1 MAIIQLKNVEVA
13 RINNSGNGFSV
24 KEAFTKRDGGT
35 SATYYTVWAPV
46 PQGVQVGTKLNVSGL
61 LSTKVGDPRPGRDGG
76 EVRFVDASINQPRI
90 EPAGGSGNT
99 APNTTTQQ
107 AFTAPQ
113 SGAQGQPAAS
123 EPWGQPG
130 ASDSELPF

>member
-24 KEAFTKRDGGT
+24 KEAYTKRDGGT

-61 LSTKVGDPRPGRDGG
+61 LSTKVGDPRPGRHGG

-90 EPAGGSGNT
+90 EPSEGSGNAVPSPST
-99 APNTTTQQ
+99 PQ
-107 AFTAPQ
+107 AFTTPQ
-113 SGAQGQPAAS
+113 GGAQGQPVAPTTWA
-123 EPWGQPG
+123 PG
-130 ASDSELPF
+130 VNDDDGLPF

>member
-46 PQGVQVGTKLNVSGL
+46 PQGVQVGSKLNVSGL

-90 EPAGGSGNT
+90 EPAEGSGNA
-99 APNTTTQQ
+99 APNTSTQQ

-113 SGAQGQPAAS
+113 GGAQGQPAAP
-123 EPWGQPG
+123 EPWGQAAFTG
-130 ASDSELPF
+130 STPF

>member
-1 MAIIQLKNVEVA
+1 MAIIQLRNVEVA

-24 KEAFTKRDGGT
+24 KEAYTKRDGGT

-46 PQGVQVGTKLNVSGL
+46 PQGVQVGSKLNVSGL

-90 EPAGGSGNT
+90 EPAEGSGNAT
-99 APNTTTQQ
+99 PNTSTPQ

-113 SGAQGQPAAS
+113 SGAQGQSAQPQGWADPAT
-123 EPWGQPG
+123 
-130 ASDSELPF
+130 DHELPF

>member
-46 PQGVQVGTKLNVSGL
+46 PQGVQVGSKLNVSGL

-90 EPAGGSGNT
+90 EAAQDGAQPTGGSGGSVSRPQPT
-99 APNTTTQQ
+99 SYT
-107 AFTAPQ
+107 Q
-113 SGAQGQPAAS
+113 SGGV
-123 EPWGQPG
+123 EPWAATPND
-130 ASDSELPF
+130 AELPF

>member
-1 MAIIQLKNVEVA
+1 MAIIQLRNVEVA

-90 EPAGGSGNT
+90 EPSEGSGNA
-99 APNTTTQQ
+99 APNTSTQQ
-107 AFTAPQ
+107 AFAAPQ
-113 SGAQGQPAAS
+113 QPAAS
-123 EPWGQPG
+123 QSAQG
-130 ASDSELPF
+130 AGWAPATNDGLPF

>member
-24 KEAFTKRDGGT
+24 KEAYTKRDGGT

-46 PQGVQVGTKLNVSGL
+46 PQGVQVGSKLNVSGL

-90 EPAGGSGNT
+90 EPAEGSGNA
-99 APNTTTQQ
+99 APNPSTPQ

-113 SGAQGQPAAS
+113 GGVVGQSGQGARWAQPTF
-123 EPWGQPG
+123 
-130 ASDSELPF
+130 DSETPF

>member
-1 MAIIQLKNVEVA
+1 MAIVQLKNVEVA

-24 KEAFTKRDGGT
+24 KEAYTKRDGGT

-90 EPAGGSGNT
+90 EPSEGSGNA
-99 APNTTTQQ
+99 APNPSAQ
-107 AFTAPQ
+107 APVSQPQ
-113 SGAQGQPAAS
+113 STSYTQPVAAD
-123 EPWGQPG
+123 PWAATPN
-130 ASDSELPF
+130 DTELPF